1 MAANSGFQ
9 ISLDVRGWP
18 VLVIG
23 GNEEAA
29 DKVQRLLDAG
39 AKVTV
44 VSPTLHEILRK
55 LAASAKIIHRGRHF
69 RANDLESVIL
79 VLNTLREDRELAH
92 SLIRLAREQKFLL
105 WSVDQPDV
113 SNVVMPAVVSSGHV
127 RVAISSSGQAPA
139 LSGFM
144 KEDLE
149 RILDGEFAAFVDW
162 LAQLPREQKFL
173 LWSVDQPDVSNV
185 VMPAVVSSG
194 HVRVAI
200 SSSGQAPA
208 LSGFMKEDLERILD
222 GEFAAFV
229 DWLAQLRE
237 QAKANEPDAEK
248 RRALLR
254 EALDGFRL
262 LGKVQY
268 PKVWQEQRA
277 SQQAPA
283 APASTT

>member
-44 VSPTLHEILRK
+44 VSPTLHEQLRK

-79 VLNTLREDRELAH
+79 VLNTLRDDRALAH

-113 SNVVMPAVVSSGHV
+113 SNVVMPAVVSSGHM

-149 RILDGEFAAFVDW
+149 RILD
-162 LAQLPREQKFL
+162 
-173 LWSVDQPDVSNV
+173 S
-185 VMPAVVSSG
+185 
-194 HVRVAI
+194 
-200 SSSGQAPA
+200 
-208 LSGFMKEDLERILD
+208 
-222 GEFAAFV
+222 EFAAFV

-248 RRALLR
+248 RRTLLR

-268 PKVWQEQRA
+268 AKVWQEQRA

>member
-1 MAANSGFQ
+1 MAANPGFQ

-39 AKVTV
+39 AKVTI
-44 VSPTLHEILRK
+44 VSPTLHEVLRK

-79 VLNTLREDRELAH
+79 VLNTLRDDRELAH
-92 SLIRLAREQKFLL
+92 SLIRLA
-105 WSVDQPDV
+105 
-113 SNVVMPAVVSSGHV
+113 
-127 RVAISSSGQAPA
+127 
-139 LSGFM
+139 
-144 KEDLE
+144 
-149 RILDGEFAAFVDW
+149 
-162 LAQLPREQKFL
+162 REQKFL

-248 RRALLR
+248 RRTLLR

-268 PKVWQEQRA
+268 PKVWADYRAKQET
-277 SQQAPA
+277 PA

>member
-44 VSPTLHEILRK
+44 VSPTLHEMLRK

-79 VLNTLREDRELAH
+79 VLNTLRDDRELAH

-149 RILDGEFAAFVDW
+149 RILD
-162 LAQLPREQKFL
+162 
-173 LWSVDQPDVSNV
+173 S
-185 VMPAVVSSG
+185 
-194 HVRVAI
+194 
-200 SSSGQAPA
+200 
-208 LSGFMKEDLERILD
+208 
-222 GEFAAFV
+222 EFAAFV